1 MIFENLLLV
10 LVFPLKLVCYQLGG
24 QALFL
29 SNRDLQIGR
38 GEPIKDTA
46 RVLSRYL
53 DGVMIRTFGHEIVE
67 EFAQYASIPVI
78 NALTD
83 LLHPC
88 QALTDLLTAQEHKGK
103 DLKGLKMA
111 YIGDGNNMTHSLMYA
126 CAKVGMNFASASP
139 KGYEPNAQVVANAKL
154 DAAQSGSTIEIL
166 NDPFAAAKDA
176 DILYTDVWASMG
188 QEAEHD
194 ERVKIFKDYQ
204 INNEL
209 LSVADKRA
217 IVMHCLP
224 AHRGEEIAEDVLEK
238 NANVIFDE
246 AENRLHTQK
255 AIMALLM
262 G

>member
-1 MIFENLLLV
+1 MQIFYILM
-10 LVFPLKLVCYQLGG
+10 FG
-24 QALFL
+24 QAW
-29 SNRDLQIGR
+29 D
-38 GEPIKDTA
+38 K
-46 RVLSRYL
+46 
-53 DGVMIRTFGHEIVE
+53 
-67 EFAQYASIPVI
+67 
-78 NALTD
+78 
-83 LLHPC
+83 
-88 QALTDLLTAQEHKGK
+88 K
-103 DLKGLKMA
+103 LK
-111 YIGDGNNMTHSLMYA
+111 
-126 CAKVGMNFASASP
+126 
-139 KGYEPNAQVVANAKL
+139 
-154 DAAQSGSTIEIL
+154 
-166 NDPFAAAKDA
+166 
-176 DILYTDVWASMG
+176 
-188 QEAEHD
+188 HD

>member
-1 MIFENLLLV
+1 
-10 LVFPLKLVCYQLGG
+10 
-24 QALFL
+24 
-29 SNRDLQIGR
+29 
-38 GEPIKDTA
+38 
-46 RVLSRYL
+46 
-53 DGVMIRTFGHEIVE
+53 
-67 EFAQYASIPVI
+67 
-78 NALTD
+78 
-83 LLHPC
+83 
-88 QALTDLLTAQEHKGK
+88 
-103 DLKGLKMA
+103 MA